1 LSNTEAVPSLG
12 LGTVVRK
19 HPFVPISPV
28 RNWGQRPVLEGI
40 LPQGR
45 LR

>member
-12 LGTVVRK
+12 LDTIICK
-19 HPFVPISPV
+19 HPFVPASLAC
-28 RNWGQRPVLEGI
+28 NWGQRPVLEGV

>member
-1 LSNTEAVPSLG
+1 MTKEEGIDARVS
-12 LGTVVRK
+12 TVVRK
-19 HPFVPISPV
+19 HPFVPISPAH
-28 RNWGQRPVLEGI
+28 NWGQRPVLEGV